1 MCPCSHIYRNITF
14 CDSDCL
20 NIECER
26 YFGYH
31 DQARSEEMGLAV
43 TLNDFSNYCDEYIE
57 DKGEAVQISPGLL
70 K

>member
-1 MCPCSHIYRNITF
+1 MSTHHYRNITF

-20 NIECER
+20 NIRCER

-31 DQARSEEMGLAV
+31 DRERSEEMGLAV
-43 TLNDFSNYCDEYIE
+43 TLNNFSKYCDEYIVDE
-57 DKGEAVQISPGLL
+57 HEAVQIPARLI